1 MIQATK
7 LYETAFIV
15 NASLDDPVID
25 GIIDKVKDVIV
36 KNGGEIIDIAK
47 WGRKRFAF
55 PIKKKNNGF
64 YVVCEFKAHGPLPAK
79 LEHHYLLD
87 ENILRFLTIALD
99 KKALKSR
106 ISASDLMKQ
115 SAPSTPA
122 AAGAPVETVPAA
134 AAAASTQE
142 KI

>member
-1 MIQATK
+1 MIQAAK

-36 KNGGEIIDIAK
+36 KNGGEIVDIAK

-115 SAPSTPA
+115 NAPPSPA
-122 AAGAPVETVPAA
+122 AAGSPAEAAVITAPTAG
-134 AAAASTQE
+134 TLE
-142 KI
+142 KN

>member
-1 MIQATK
+1 MIQAPK
-7 LYETAFIV
+7 LYETAFII
-15 NASLDDPVID
+15 NASLDDPVVD

-36 KNGGEIIDIAK
+36 KNGGEIGDIAK

-64 YVVCEFKAHGPLPAK
+64 YVVCEFKANGPLPAK

-87 ENILRFLTIALD
+87 ENIIRFLTIALD
-99 KKALKSR
+99 KKALVSR

-122 AAGAPVETVPAA
+122 AAGSPVEAAPLAAPAA
-134 AAAASTQE
+134 GTSE
-142 KI
+142 KN